1 MRTRLLTMLAAIL
14 LLASGAYA
22 QDAATEPKLKVGD
35 KAPPLGTGEW
45 VKGDPVDEFESGKVY
60 VIENWATWCGPC
72 IAAIP
77 HVTEIQHKYKDQ
89 GLIVIGQNM
98 WESDPSAVEPFV
110 EKMGD
115 KMDYRV
121 VMDEPSGQEGYM
133 AKNWMAAAGRNGI
146 PCAFIVDQKGTI
158 AWIGHPMQME
168 PVIKKVLAGDYD
180 AKAEAEK
187 EKQFNELGQKLTQ
200 AMRDD
205 NKDEALKIADEMSKL
220 RPEMAGQLAMM
231 RFEMLK
237 EEDRWDEA
245 YAAAEKAIPTIE
257 DAQALNTL
265 AWRIVDPEDPYP
277 QQNLEVAKKA
287 ADRANEL
294 TNGEDAMILDTVA
307 RVYWLRGD
315 KKKALEFQQKAV
327 DLNDDPQFDKE
338 MADRLKEYK
347 EGQAEQEEKD

>member
-22 QDAATEPKLKVGD
+22 QDAAEEPKLKVGD

-146 PCAFIVDQKGTI
+146 PCAFIVDQRGAI
-158 AWIGHPMQME
+158 AWIGHPMAME
-168 PVIKKVLAGDYD
+168 PVLKKVLAGDYD
-180 AKAEAEK
+180 PIAEAEK
-187 EKQFNELGQKLTQ
+187 DKRIKELQKELNA
-200 AMRDD
+200 AMSDD
-205 NKDEALKIADEMSKL
+205 DTDEAIRVIDEMSKV
-220 RPEMAGQLAMM
+220 RPERAGQLAMTK
-231 RFEMLK
+231 FNLLTN
-237 EEDRWDEA
+237 EDRWDEA
-245 YAAAEKAIPTIE
+245 YAAADKAIPAIE
-257 DAQALNTL
+257 DAQILNEL

-277 QQNLEVAKKA
+277 QQNLE
-287 ADRANEL
+287 
-294 TNGEDAMILDTVA
+294 
-307 RVYWLRGD
+307 
-315 KKKALEFQQKAV
+315 
-327 DLNDDPQFDKE
+327 
-338 MADRLKEYK
+338 
-347 EGQAEQEEKD
+347 